1 MDHHSEGF
9 SVFLAGDGIKAGTV
23 YGATDEFGMK
33 AVDKIADF
41 HDFYATVLH
50 LAGIHHEKLTFRQ
63 GGRDNRLTDVHGNVI
78 QGVIA

>member
-1 MDHHSEGF
+1 
-9 SVFLAGDGIKAGTV
+9 
-23 YGATDEFGMK
+23 MK